1 MRLFFNLIYKLHLMI
16 IFENFITQIQYVFK
30 NGVFGLSLG
39 ELGFILIA
47 FIFALLVRGLIAKF
61 IVNKVKLIVLKTTT
75 SIDDKLF
82 DSLIPP
88 IRLLPIVIVFL
99 VITLYFDVDSTLGL
113 YFQKINN
120 TLSTIFVF
128 WLIHQAVIP
137 FSNLFQKL
145 EDILSKA
152 LVLWIIRSLKY
163 LVIFLGSVA
172 VLEVWGIKIG
182 PVIAGLGLFGV
193 AVALGAQDLFKNLI
207 SGIMILLEKRFH
219 IGDVINVPGHTEG
232 TVEHIGFRSTLIRKF
247 DSTPI
252 TIPNYIFAEA
262 PLLNYSNRK
271 YRRVNWIIGLQYD
284 STIEQIKNL
293 CEFIE
298 IYIKSKDDFISN
310 DEHKTFVRLDK
321 FNDSSIDIM
330 IYCFTSTNDWQ
341 KFLEIKEK
349 LALVIKKKI
358 EELDLSF
365 AFPSQSIY
373 VEKNI

>member
-1 MRLFFNLIYKLHLMI
+1 MI
-16 IFENFITQIQYVFK
+16 IFENFLTLINSVFI

-39 ELGFILIA
+39 ELAFIFVA

-61 IVNKVKLIVLKTTT
+61 IVNKVKIIVHKTTN

-88 IRLLPIVIVFL
+88 IKLLPIVIIFL

-128 WLIHQAVIP
+128 WLIHQAIVP
-137 FSNLFQKL
+137 FSNIFHKL
-145 EDILSKA
+145 ENILSKA
-152 LVLWIIRSLKY
+152 LVLWIIKSLKY
-163 LVIFLGSVA
+163 LIIFLGSVA

-219 IGDVINVPGHTEG
+219 IGDVISVPGHTEG

-262 PLLNYSNRK
+262 PILNYTNRTN
-271 YRRVNWIIGLQYD
+271 RRIKWIVGLEY
-284 STIEQIKNL
+284 SSSLEQIRSLNNFISDYLKN
-293 CEFIE
+293 
-298 IYIKSKDDFISN
+298 DPDFIVDDNFKS
-310 DEHKTFVRLDK
+310 FVRLDK
-321 FNDSSIDIM
+321 FNDSSIDILV
-330 IYCFTSTNDWQ
+330 YCFTSTNDWE
-341 KFLEIKEK
+341 KYLEIKEK
-349 LALVIKKKI
+349 LAMNIKQKI
-358 EELDLSF
+358 EDLNLNF

-373 VEKNI
+373 IEKN

>member
-1 MRLFFNLIYKLHLMI
+1 MSIV
-16 IFENFITQIQYVFK
+16 ENFYTQIVDVLN
-30 NGVFGLSLG
+30 NGVFGISLFD
-39 ELGFILIA
+39 LGIIFISI
-47 FIFALLVRGLIAKF
+47 IFALLIRSIFA
-61 IVNKVKLIVLKTTT
+61 KLIVLKVKNVVKKTTT
-75 SIDDKLF
+75 NVDDHLF
-82 DSLIPP
+82 DALIPP
-88 IRLLPIVIVFL
+88 FKLLPIVIVFL
-99 VITLYFDVDSTLGL
+99 AVTLYFEIDSTLGL

-128 WLIHQAVIP
+128 WLIHQALIP
-137 FSNLFQKL
+137 FSNIFSKL
-145 EDILSKA
+145 EKILTKA
-152 LVLWIIRSLKY
+152 LVLWIVRSLKY
-163 LVIFLGSVA
+163 LIIFLGVVA

-262 PLLNYSNRK
+262 PILNYTNRTN
-271 YRRVNWIIGLQYD
+271 RRINWVIGLEYN
-284 STIEQIKNL
+284 STLDQIKNL
-293 CEFIE
+293 TEYLLNFLN
-298 IYIKSKDDFISN
+298 KSDDFIIN
-310 DEHKTFVRLDK
+310 DNYKAFVRLDK
-321 FNDSSIDIM
+321 FNDSSIDIL
-330 IYCFTSTNDWQ
+330 IYCFTSTNEWE

-349 LALVIKKKI
+349 LAMEIKSKV
-358 EELDLSF
+358 EELNLNF

-373 VEKNI
+373 IEKN

>member
-1 MRLFFNLIYKLHLMI
+1 MI
-16 IFENFITQIQYVFK
+16 IFENFFTQIQSVFI

-39 ELGFILIA
+39 ELGFILIS
-47 FIFALLVRGLIAKF
+47 FIIALLVRGLIAKF
-61 IVNKVKLIVLKTTT
+61 IVNKVKLLVLKTTT

-137 FSNLFQKL
+137 FSNIFHKL

-163 LVIFLGSVA
+163 LIIFLGSVA

-349 LALVIKKKI
+349 LALVIKKKV

>member
-1 MRLFFNLIYKLHLMI
+1 MI
-16 IFENFITQIQYVFK
+16 IFENFLTLINSVFI

-39 ELGFILIA
+39 ELTFIFVA

-61 IVNKVKLIVLKTTT
+61 IVNKVKIIFHKTTN

-82 DSLIPP
+82 DSLITP
-88 IRLLPIVIVFL
+88 IKLLPIVIVFL

-113 YFQKINN
+113 YFQKINT
-120 TLSTIFVF
+120 TLTTIFVF

-137 FSNLFQKL
+137 FSNFFYKL

-152 LVLWIIRSLKY
+152 LVLWIIKSLKY
-163 LVIFLGSVA
+163 LIIFLGSVA

-262 PLLNYSNRK
+262 PILNYSNRTN
-271 YRRVNWIIGLQYD
+271 RRINWIIGLEYNSKLD
-284 STIEQIKNL
+284 QIKNFTKSID
-293 CEFIE
+293 E
-298 IYIKSKDDFISN
+298 YINGSVDFVVNQNFKS
-310 DEHKTFVRLDK
+310 FVRIDK
-321 FNDSSIDIM
+321 FNDSSIDIL
-330 IYCFTSTNDWQ
+330 IYCFTSTNEWEI
-341 KFLEIKEK
+341 FLKIKEQ
-349 LALVIKKKI
+349 LAMQIK
-358 EELDLSF
+358 EEVEKQGLNF

-373 VEKNI
+373 IEKAE